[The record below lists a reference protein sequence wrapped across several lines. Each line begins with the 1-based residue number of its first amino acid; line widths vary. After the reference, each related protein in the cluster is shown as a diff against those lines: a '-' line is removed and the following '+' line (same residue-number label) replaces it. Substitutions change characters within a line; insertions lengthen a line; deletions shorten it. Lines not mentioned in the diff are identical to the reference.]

1 MRDLRLWP
9 AYGLLAAL
17 AVLPAAGCALDQ
29 ERISED
35 SHTTITKAPQTIEV
49 HNAVGEIEI
58 DAWDQPSVQIDARKR
73 GSSLDDVHAIAISVQ
88 QTGSTLVVTSHF
100 PAHSANC
107 RVDYTIHAPAAANID
122 LEQSI
127 GAIESKGFIGNV
139 SESTST
145 GAVAT
150 TMGALGGAQDVKVH
164 VGVGAIG
171 LQIPAT
177 SSAAFS
183 ASTSVGAIGAN
194 FPFTTQRNFVG
205 ATGTGSI
212 GKGNAH
218 VDLTIGTGAIGI
230 KRE

>member
-1 MRDLRLWP
+1 MKDLRLWP
-9 AYGLLAAL
+9 VYGLLTAL
-17 AVLPAAGCALDQ
+17 AVLPAAGCSLDQ

-35 SHTTITKAPQTIEV
+35 SHTTITNAPRTIEV

-58 DAWDQPSVQIDARKR
+58 DAWDKPSVEIDARKR

-100 PAHSANC
+100 PAKSVNC

-122 LEQSI
+122 LEQSV
-127 GAIESKGFIGNV
+127 GAIESRGFTANV
-139 SESTST
+139 NESTKT

-150 TMGALGGAQDVKVH
+150 TMGALGGAQDVTVH

-171 LQIPAT
+171 LLIPLT

-183 ASTSVGAIGAN
+183 ASTSIGAIGAN
-194 FPFTTQRNFVG
+194 FPLTTQRNFVG